1 MNNRMFFCIAAM
13 IIGIALALA
22 ISVSGCALFGQGS
35 SGGPINL
42 TSSGRLQETINDM
55 KSNWL
60 VSLSIP
66 IIALGAV
73 AVFNGAAK
81 IGFSTIIFGCV
92 NLFMALATA
101 RFAMIMAIVGLI
113 GSVLAVVAS
122 ILFKNKALRDI
133 IGNVRDIRLTAYNDN
148 VDGAFQDKIKET
160 LSKQVKS
167 TKKIVAKVKAKMKR
181 KDEKKIEKER
191 G

>member
-1 MNNRMFFCIAAM
+1 MSDKVFYCIAVVV
-13 IIGIALALA
+13 IGMALALA
-22 ISVSGCALFGQGS
+22 GCALFGQGS
-35 SGGPINL
+35 TGSSYIPDPGTG
-42 TSSGRLQETINDM
+42 SGRLWETIKDM

-122 ILFKNKALRDI
+122 ILAKNKALKEIICGVQDI
-133 IGNVRDIRLTAYNDN
+133 KQVAANDN
-148 VDGAFQDKIKET
+148 VDPAFQDKIKES
-160 LSKQVKS
+160 LSNQVKS
-167 TKKIVAKVKAKMKR
+167 TKKIVAKVRAKMQR
-181 KDEKKIEKER
+181 KLEKKER
-191 G
+191 KNV